1 MIGPV
6 PPQWGGGG
14 KWSGGGVATHVAGL
28 LPALAMCGVSADLL
42 AENVDRVDPDGIP
55 PAPGSTVRPISRS
68 WARLI
73 LWGGRESLK
82 LGLKLRAPVGD
93 IHRVPMGQAIR
104 YLGLAI
110 NYRRFLDRRRAE
122 LIHLHGARHAPYLC
136 QRILRCGK
144 PIVVTAHSV
153 NLLVEPGP
161 EWMRSMVR
169 ANLRL
174 ADHLI
179 AVSTFVERQL
189 VGCGAPADRISV
201 IPNAVDAARFAPAD
215 VLEARESLGLPGAGP
230 IVLFTGGLVPR
241 KGVQH
246 LIAAFAGLRLRAVAE
261 LVIVGEGPER
271 PRLERLAAELGVAS
285 SIRFASSRPLAEMA
299 RWYQACDVF
308 VLPSS
313 AEGLSISLL
322 EAMACARA
330 VITTPPGEGGH
341 DAVVDGETGLLV
353 GFGDVDGL
361 RAAID
366 RLLDDPDRAA
376 AIGRAARRLVR
387 DRFTWDRVAR
397 QTTDVYDRVV
407 RRATD
412 GRG

>member
-1 MIGPV
+1 M
-6 PPQWGGGG
+6 
-14 KWSGGGVATHVAGL
+14 
-28 LPALAMCGVSADLL
+28 
-42 AENVDRVDPDGIP
+42 
-55 PAPGSTVRPISRS
+55 
-68 WARLI
+68 
-73 LWGGRESLK
+73 
-82 LGLKLRAPVGD
+82 
-93 IHRVPMGQAIR
+93 
-104 YLGLAI
+104 
-110 NYRRFLDRRRAE
+110 
-122 LIHLHGARHAPYLC
+122 
-136 QRILRCGK
+136 
-144 PIVVTAHSV
+144 VTAHSV

-189 VGCGAPADRISV
+189 VECGAPADRISV
-201 IPNAVDAARFAPAD
+201 IPNAVDAGLFAPVD
-215 VLEARESLGLPGAGP
+215 GRGARESLGLPTSGP
-230 IVLFTGGLVPR
+230 ILLFTGGLVPR

-246 LIAAFAGLRLRAVAE
+246 LIAAFAGSRFRAIAT

-271 PRLERLAAELGVAS
+271 PRLERLAGELGVAA
-285 SIRFASSRPLAEMA
+285 SIRFAGSRPLPEMA

-330 VITTPPGEGGH
+330 VITTPAGDSGH

-366 RLLDDPDRAA
+366 RLLDDRDRVAA
-376 AIGRAARRLVR
+376 VGRAARQLVK

-407 RRATD
+407 RRAAS
-412 GRG
+412 GR